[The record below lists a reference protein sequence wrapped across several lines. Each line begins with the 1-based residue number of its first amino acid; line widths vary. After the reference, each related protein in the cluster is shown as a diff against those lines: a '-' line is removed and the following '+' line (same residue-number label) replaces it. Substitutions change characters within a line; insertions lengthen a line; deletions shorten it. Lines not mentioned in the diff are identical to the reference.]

1 MFSTRKQEV
10 IEMTKKFVLK
20 LVLFCL
26 IATYHLPLTTFGL
39 YGEVAKG
46 DLGIGINYPGVGV
59 RYFLTDKISLEAKGQ
74 IGTDIF
80 VGGLRGYYYF
90 KSVEKLLPF
99 AGLEADFVTF
109 KGDDSEGTGFAGEI
123 FVGGEYFF
131 AKSFSVQLD
140 LGPAYISLKDTKD
153 TSESVS
159 GLEYVV
165 NFGINYYFGK

>member
-1 MFSTRKQEV
+1 MKSQ
-10 IEMTKKFVLK
+10 K
-20 LVLFCL
+20 LVCLFLGCCIL
-26 IATYHLPLTTFGL
+26 FLAPIV

-46 DLGIGINYPGVGV
+46 DIGVGV
-59 RYFLTDKISLEAKGQ
+59 NFPGISARYFLSNKISMEAKAQ
-74 IGTDIF
+74 FEKNIV

-99 AGLEADFVTF
+99 VGLEADLVTF
-109 KGDDSEGTGFAGEI
+109 TGDESKGTGFAGEV

-153 TSESVS
+153 TTESVS